1 MSYTAASVMQC
12 CHGAIMSD
20 TMSTV
25 LCYAATTSFNAA
37 GVRDYIATIFERFR
51 SIVATVTAL
60 LHIKL
65 LLSGTASTFIKYDH
79 WDMGSSQKRSTF
91 QSNTCVM

>member
-1 MSYTAASVMQC
+1 MLLVYVIKS
-12 CHGAIMSD
+12 IK
-20 TMSTV
+20 
-25 LCYAATTSFNAA
+25 ATDPVTKLFFIKSN
-37 GVRDYIATIFERFR
+37 IATIFERFR